1 VPGKDGLFV
10 FKTPPKSA
18 FLFVAAHGFEG
29 EKIAYNGQKTV
40 SITMK
45 ESETR
50 SSAIG
55 NPSLTLEGKGG
66 RISVYSTGAMSCSG
80 ISFPETRQHTV
91 STYFLNRP
99 VIAVVADSKRFKIY
113 VKEIILPICLVEYTR

>member
-18 FLFVAAHGFEG
+18 FLFVAAPGFEG
-29 EKIAYNGQKTV
+29 EKISYNWQKTV
-40 SITMK
+40 SIAMK

-66 RISVYSTGAMSCSG
+66 RISVYSTGRMSCSG
-80 ISFPETRQHTV
+80 ISFPETTQQTV
-91 STYFLNRP
+91 STYSLNRP
-99 VIAVVADSKRFKIY
+99 VIAVDADSKRFKIY